1 MEYVN
6 TTATPLLSYNDPYG
20 NPVFRIERDGMVYL
34 KGLLLHDGS
43 STNTVDIISDPAPD
57 SVNGGQ
63 F

>member
-43 STNTVDIISDPAPD
+43 STNTVDIVSDPPAGPTD
-57 SVNGGQ
+57 GGI